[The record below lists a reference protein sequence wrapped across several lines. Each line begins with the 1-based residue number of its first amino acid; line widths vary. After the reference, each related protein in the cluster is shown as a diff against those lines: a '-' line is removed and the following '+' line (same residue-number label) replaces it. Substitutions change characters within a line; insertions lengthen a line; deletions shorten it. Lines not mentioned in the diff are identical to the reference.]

1 ILAISYLGTVLTYIF
16 KIPFPS
22 IILSMLILFIF
33 LQKKI
38 LKLRT
43 IEKTADFLLVNMT
56 LLFIPAT
63 VKLIKYIDLL
73 KVDFLKIIFLLV
85 ITTALTMIVTSQVV
99 HWMIVLKERKEVK
112 K

>member
-1 ILAISYLGTVLTYIF
+1 MFIELLIILAISYLGTVLTYIF

-43 IEKTADFLLVNMT
+43 IEKT
-56 LLFIPAT
+56 
-63 VKLIKYIDLL
+63 
-73 KVDFLKIIFLLV
+73 
-85 ITTALTMIVTSQVV
+85 
-99 HWMIVLKERKEVK
+99 
-112 K
+112 